1 MRNAIRQKPPVD
13 VALLRQVARKHLL
26 VFVLI
31 FGLGLLFSTVSLL
44 IFARSDGR
52 LMLWIFSGVFLCVG
66 LFLIGFAFKST
77 LSSIGYY
84 YQQGQLKRHGL
95 NLNATVVRKAR
106 AETDIQLE
114 LERHSRHEHIDE
126 LELKVWFDFQFDGR
140 TWQGADLLSNEKVF
154 DALSEGQ
161 LIPIR
166 ILPWTPDNASI
177 RQRALLN
184 QLKRDDLR
192 TQPDD
197 PRTGKPLIEFDET

>member
-1 MRNAIRQKPPVD
+1 MRNGIRQKPPVD
-13 VALLRQVARKHLL
+13 VALLRQVVRKHLVVFIL
-26 VFVLI
+26 V
-31 FGLGLLFSTVSLL
+31 FGLGLLFSALSLL
-44 IFARSDGR
+44 IFGSGDGR
-52 LMLWIFSGVFLCVG
+52 LMRWICSGAFLGVG

-77 LSSIGYY
+77 LSSIRYY
-84 YQQGQLKRHGL
+84 YQKGQLKRHGL
-95 NLNATVVRKAR
+95 NLNARVVRKVR

-126 LELKVWFDFQFDGR
+126 LELKVWFDFQFDGQ
-140 TWQGADLLSNEKVF
+140 TWQCADLLSNEKVF
-154 DALSEGQ
+154 DALNEGQ

-166 ILPWTPDNASI
+166 ILPWAPESASI

-197 PRTGKPLIEFDET
+197 SRTGKPLIEFDET